1 MAKPPDTNF
10 CPGKYILE
18 LPLQQISISNETVTI
33 LIILHLNPQLPTHG
47 LHTKKQH
54 SWAGSNIYWDGS
66 KLTFDTAIS
75 NDSDLKQGVHFRWG
89 SLIGIPSSG
98 NSAPSAYYI
107 PIYNPTSPQNS
118 TWDCKSY
125 DFNSIYCFYNVS
137 LVTVLTQTIPT

>member
-54 SWAGSNIYWDGS
+54 YLGR
-66 KLTFDTAIS
+66 
-75 NDSDLKQGVHFRWG
+75 KQYLLGWQQ
-89 SLIGIPSSG
+89 
-98 NSAPSAYYI
+98 AYI
-107 PIYNPTSPQNS
+107 
-118 TWDCKSY
+118 
-125 DFNSIYCFYNVS
+125 
-137 LVTVLTQTIPT
+137 